1 MKRIALI
8 NFDSK
13 REKLFRSCVEQ
24 LQENYEVLCFKNAK
38 ELKEDSSKINSI
50 FCMHSRDLTHFEK
63 MIELIQSSRPNVALN
78 VVFKKREFDVL
89 LRAFDFHL
97 TSILDRKF
105 SPGDIQKSLTKSELN
120 QFSKSESELPIQNL
134 INLFSSPIKI
144 KDDEALYTALA
155 KYFNEFSTPIEFAI
169 VKIHKSTFEHVQG
182 GEFYEEK
189 CATILRS
196 KELPRFYIGQY
207 FELEKNIYAF
217 PIYNKKDSFSWL
229 LCRVENEIFDIV
241 FNKFL
246 FRFLE
251 NTLIY
256 RKNIDKRENLQAL
269 AEKDDVTGLYNQR
282 KLTQDL
288 EEAIQV
294 HESANLNFAIMF
306 IDVDHFKKVNDNFG
320 HVIGSKMLIG
330 IGELLAK
337 ELRGSDQIYRYG
349 GDEFVVIMPKVDI
362 ETVHKIAVRVQ
373 KKMKEKIFNIDE
385 AKDYKLSVS
394 IGIAEYPSDAT
405 TAEEVINFADEM
417 MYVSKK
423 SGRGKVFH
431 VGEITDDALSS

>member
-8 NFDSK
+8 NFDAK
-13 REKLFRSCVEQ
+13 REKLFRTCVGQ
-24 LQENYEVLCFKNAK
+24 LQDSYEVHTFKKASDLR
-38 ELKEDSSKINSI
+38 EFSSKLNSI
-50 FCMHSRDLTHFEK
+50 FCMHSRDINYFEK
-63 MIELIQSSRPNVALN
+63 MIQEVQNIRPSVALN

-89 LRAFDFHL
+89 MRAFDFHL

-120 QFSKSESELPIQNL
+120 QFSKTDSDLPVQNL
-134 INLFSSPIKI
+134 INLFSNPIKI
-144 KDDEALYTALA
+144 KSDEALYKTLS
-155 KYFNEFSTPIEFAI
+155 KYFADFSQPIEFAI
-169 VKIHKSTFEHVQG
+169 VKIHKTTFEHVQG
-182 GEFYEEK
+182 GEFYKEK
-189 CATILRS
+189 LATLLRN
-196 KELPRFYIGQY
+196 KELPRFYIGQN
-207 FELEKNIYAF
+207 FKLEKNIYGF
-217 PIYNKKDSFSWL
+217 PIYHKKDSYSWL
-229 LCRVENEIFDIV
+229 ICKVEKEIFDIV

-251 NTLIY
+251 NALIY
-256 RKNIDKRENLQAL
+256 RKNIDKRQNLKAL
-269 AEKDDVTGLYNQR
+269 AEKDDVTGLFNQR
-282 KLTQDL
+282 KLTLDL
-288 EEAIQV
+288 QEAIDF
-294 HESANLNFAIMF
+294 HEKANLNFAIMF

-330 IGELLAK
+330 IGELLAN
-337 ELRGSDQIYRYG
+337 ELRGSDQVYRYG
-349 GDEFVVIMPKVDI
+349 GDEFVVIMPRVDI

-431 VGEITDDALSS
+431 VGEITDDAISS